1 MLVAGWL
8 VDGFLHS
15 WRQRADALDVRG
27 DRPQILVF
35 RPNSIGEHAGTAN
48 PVFGCPENLRLRKVC
63 SDHRQ
68 FGDRWKQNGTTLA
81 ERLARSAGTSGT
93 GIAIELSPC
102 NQVRI
107 GRRDRVGYIWRFAS
121 KRHVHSRAQECA
133 FKTRWRN
140 ITPHFREA
148 KPDVP
153 ENCECQ
159 NC

>member
-1 MLVAGWL
+1 MLAAGWL

-15 WRQRADALDVRG
+15 RRQRVHALDVRG

-63 SDHRQ
+63 ADHRQ

-81 ERLARSAGTSGT
+81 ERLARSAVTSGT

-107 GRRDRVGYIWRFAS
+107 GRRNQTGCTRELRVSELLACKTLPGESISFS
-121 KRHVHSRAQECA
+121 SP
-133 FKTRWRN
+133 FK
-140 ITPHFREA
+140 E
-148 KPDVP
+148 
-153 ENCECQ
+153 
-159 NC
+159 